1 MDHTLDHTFESA
13 NRVYDTEAVSPT
25 INTCGGG
32 GLQPKIV
39 EINKVRFCQVIGGL
53 GDKKSNN
60 GTQYFQQDRVYSMG
74 DVSLCLPAQLPGGSY
89 NYLEIKRM
97 EEIKEL
103 GGLEEGSSQRR
114 KVFDENGVS
123 PTLQAAMGA
132 GGGNVPL
139 VVDAVIG
146 SMQENAMVGNAE
158 YSPSLTE
165 AMGMGGGQIPMI
177 TERTCVAMRGRNPE
191 NPSDRT
197 PGIELEQRLE
207 VNNTGCTNTLTT
219 VQKDNLVLEKSSFPL
234 RMVRTEEGKALR
246 KDYEAGNIH
255 HGFNE
260 YREPECRTD
269 GVSNTV
275 TTVQKD
281 TLLLEKQRIS
291 YDDYNGNI
299 PQDQNTIGTITQTCG
314 NDAFRN
320 GKKLIECDQVLA
332 YDEQN
337 QTVRTETFGTLTTD
351 GSSPKHNNRVIKI
364 KQATKQGFIECEIG
378 GVFCSEY
385 PTSEL
390 RRGRVIENGQI
401 SPTLTTES
409 IPDRIELGNPDF
421 YNFLYEIDG
430 EIYLIRIRK
439 LIPLECWRL
448 MGFTDEDFKKAEKVN
463 SNTQLYKQ
471 AGNSIVCDCLEAIFS
486 QMNIKG
492 VTPWNEKQ
500 EFTYQDQ

>member
-1 MDHTLDHTFESA
+1 
-13 NRVYDTEAVSPT
+13 
-25 INTCGGG
+25 
-32 GLQPKIV
+32 
-39 EINKVRFCQVIGGL
+39 
-53 GDKKSNN
+53 
-60 GTQYFQQDRVYSMG
+60 
-74 DVSLCLPAQLPGGSY
+74 
-89 NYLEIKRM
+89 M
-97 EEIKEL
+97 EEAKEID
-103 GGLEEGSSQRR
+103 
-114 KVFDENGVS
+114 V
-123 PTLQAAMGA
+123 
-132 GGGNVPL
+132 
-139 VVDAVIG
+139 VIG
-146 SMQENAMVGNAE
+146 SMQENAMLGNAE
-158 YSPSLTE
+158 YSPSLTS
-165 AMGMGGGQIPMI
+165 AMGMGGGQIPMVVER
-177 TERTCVAMRGRNPE
+177 TEVEELGFIDKGTGKHQSNVVYDKEGLSPCICAALGVKQPPTMTVEQSRVVVQKCGDRDKEGSYSVHDYSNTIPANPMSDRGQMLVEQTCVAMRGRNPE

-197 PGIELEQRLE
+197 SGIELEQRLE
-207 VNNTGCTNTLTT
+207 INDTGCTNTLTT
-219 VQKDNLVLEKSSFPL
+219 VQEDNLVLEKSSFPL

-281 TLLLEKQRIS
+281 TLLLEK
-291 YDDYNGNI
+291 
-299 PQDQNTIGTITQTCG
+299 
-314 NDAFRN
+314 
-320 GKKLIECDQVLA
+320 EQVLA

-500 EFTYQDQ
+500 EFTYQGQ

>member
-1 MDHTLDHTFESA
+1 MED
-13 NRVYDTEAVSPT
+13 
-25 INTCGGG
+25 
-32 GLQPKIV
+32 
-39 EINKVRFCQVIGGL
+39 
-53 GDKKSNN
+53 
-60 GTQYFQQDRVYSMG
+60 
-74 DVSLCLPAQLPGGSY
+74 
-89 NYLEIKRM
+89 IKQ
-97 EEIKEL
+97 L

-114 KVFDENGVS
+114 IVYDSEYTS

-139 VVDAVIG
+139 VVENKKVIELNKDIKHQQDLVMDENGLCRTICVDSHGSTPHLLKTLTCEKVGEVEAVIG
-146 SMQENAMVGNAE
+146 SMQENAMVGNGD
-158 YSPSLTE
+158 YSPSLTS
-165 AMGMGGGQIPMI
+165 AMGMGGGQIPMVVEKSNV
-177 TERTCVAMRGRNPE
+177 TAVNPMDDGTCRTIKGQYHFSTIQNFENQCSFGATGVVESQIVAMRGRNPE

-197 PGIELEQRLE
+197 KGIELEQKLE
-207 VNNTGCTNTLTT
+207 PNSQGICNTLTT
-219 VQKDNLVLEKSSFPL
+219 VQKDNMVLEKS
-234 RMVRTEEGKALR
+234 VVA
-246 KDYEAGNIH
+246 I
-255 HGFNE
+255 
-260 YREPECRTD
+260 
-269 GVSNTV
+269 
-275 TTVQKD
+275 
-281 TLLLEKQRIS
+281 
-291 YDDYNGNI
+291 
-299 PQDQNTIGTITQTCG
+299 
-314 NDAFRN
+314 
-320 GKKLIECDQVLA
+320 
-332 YDEQN
+332 DEQN
-337 QTVRTETFGTLTTD
+337 KCIRTDTFGTLTTD
-351 GSSPKHNNRVIKI
+351 GSSPKHNNRVGEIKKIKI

-486 QMNIKG
+486 QMNIEG
-492 VTPWNEKQ
+492 VKPWNEKIK
-500 EFTYQDQ
+500 ETEV

>member
-1 MDHTLDHTFESA
+1 MSEIITSTVEKDDGHGFLKTDAIRL
-13 NRVYDTEAVSPT
+13 TE
-25 INTCGGG
+25 IGGG
-32 GLQPKIV
+32 IAHTVTCREGALCVQHCNLIIGVEKL
-39 EINKVRFCQVIGGL
+39 EIN
-53 GDKKSNN
+53 
-60 GTQYFQQDRVYSMG
+60 
-74 DVSLCLPAQLPGGSY
+74 
-89 NYLEIKRM
+89 
-97 EEIKEL
+97 EL
-103 GGLEEGSSQRR
+103 GGLEDGSSQRR

-123 PTLQAAMGA
+123 PTLQAAMGS
-132 GGGNVPL
+132 GGGNVPM

-177 TERTCVAMRGRNPE
+177 TERSSVVIQKCGDRDKEGSYSVHDYSNTIPANPMSDRGQMLVEQTCVAMRGRNPE

-207 VNNTGCTNTLTT
+207 INNTGCTNTLTT
-219 VQKDNLVLEKSSFPL
+219 VQKDNMVLE
-234 RMVRTEEGKALR
+234 E
-246 KDYEAGNIH
+246 
-255 HGFNE
+255 
-260 YREPECRTD
+260 
-269 GVSNTV
+269 
-275 TTVQKD
+275 
-281 TLLLEKQRIS
+281 
-291 YDDYNGNI
+291 
-299 PQDQNTIGTITQTCG
+299 
-314 NDAFRN
+314 
-320 GKKLIECDQVLA
+320 QVLA

-500 EFTYQDQ
+500 EFTYQGQ

>member
-1 MDHTLDHTFESA
+1 MLEIFTSTVEKDDGHGFLKTDAIRL
-13 NRVYDTEAVSPT
+13 TE
-25 INTCGGG
+25 IGGG
-32 GLQPKIV
+32 IAHTVTCREGALCVQHCNLIIEV
-39 EINKVRFCQVIGGL
+39 EKLEEVKVIGNYMPSEHNASRVVD
-53 GDKKSNN
+53 DKGIAPTVMENH
-60 GTQYFQQDRVYSMG
+60 GTVTGVM
-74 DVSLCLPAQLPGGSY
+74 
-89 NYLEIKRM
+89 EIQ
-97 EEIKEL
+97 EL
-103 GGLEEGSSQRR
+103 GGLEERSSQRR

-197 PGIELEQRLE
+197 PGIDLEQRLE
-207 VNNTGCTNTLTT
+207 PNTTGCTNTLTT

-260 YREPECRTD
+260 YREPECRMD

-281 TLLLEKQRIS
+281 TLLLEK
-291 YDDYNGNI
+291 
-299 PQDQNTIGTITQTCG
+299 
-314 NDAFRN
+314 
-320 GKKLIECDQVLA
+320 EQVLA

-337 QTVRTETFGTLTTD
+337 QTIRTETFGTLTTD

-448 MGFTDEDFKKAEKVN
+448 MGFTDEDFYKAEEVN

-471 AGNSIVCDCLEAIFS
+471 AGNSIVCNCLEAIFS

-492 VTPWNEKQ
+492 VTPWNEKR
-500 EFTYQDQ
+500 ESIYQGQ

>member
-1 MDHTLDHTFESA
+1 MCLAKGERRYRMLENITATVEKDDGHGFLKTDAMRL
-13 NRVYDTEAVSPT
+13 TE
-25 INTCGGG
+25 
-32 GLQPKIV
+32 
-39 EINKVRFCQVIGGL
+39 IGGDIAHTITCRD
-53 GDKKSNN
+53 GA
-60 GTQYFQQDRVYSMG
+60 
-74 DVSLCLPAQLPGGSY
+74 LCVQHCNLIIEVEKL
-89 NYLEIKRM
+89 

-146 SMQENAMVGNAE
+146 SMQENAMVGNGK
-158 YSPSLTE
+158 YSPSLTS

-197 PGIELEQRLE
+197 SGIELEQRLE
-207 VNNTGCTNTLTT
+207 INNTGCTNTLTT
-219 VQKDNLVLEKSSFPL
+219 VQKDNLVLE
-234 RMVRTEEGKALR
+234 E
-246 KDYEAGNIH
+246 
-255 HGFNE
+255 
-260 YREPECRTD
+260 
-269 GVSNTV
+269 
-275 TTVQKD
+275 
-281 TLLLEKQRIS
+281 
-291 YDDYNGNI
+291 
-299 PQDQNTIGTITQTCG
+299 
-314 NDAFRN
+314 
-320 GKKLIECDQVLA
+320 QVLA

-337 QTVRTETFGTLTTD
+337 QTIRTETFGTLTTD

-364 KQATKQGFIECEIG
+364 KQVTKQSFIE
-378 GVFCSEY
+378 Y
-385 PTSEL
+385 EL
-390 RRGRVIENGQI
+390 DGNIQI
-401 SPTLTTES
+401 
-409 IPDRIELGNPDF
+409 DNPIF

-448 MGFTDEDFKKAEKVN
+448 MGFTDEDFSKAEKVN

-492 VTPWNEKQ
+492 VTAWNEKQ
-500 EFTYQDQ
+500 KELGLST

>member
-1 MDHTLDHTFESA
+1 MKS
-13 NRVYDTEAVSPT
+13 S
-25 INTCGGG
+25 C
-32 GLQPKIV
+32 
-39 EINKVRFCQVIGGL
+39 IGGI
-53 GDKKSNN
+53 GEKKSNG
-60 GTQYFQQDRVYSMG
+60 GTQYFQQDRVYTMG

-89 NYLEIKRM
+89 NYLEVEKLKQNNPILLGGVGKENEFGTQFRQGNRVYDTKGVAM
-97 EEIKEL
+97 AITSQPLGNTGGNSYLYLDEKKLDLDIQEL

-123 PTLQAAMGA
+123 PTLQAAMGS
-132 GGGNVPL
+132 GGGNVPFVINKESVVVQKCGDRDKEGSYSVHDYSNTIPANPMSDRGQML
-139 VVDAVIG
+139 VE
-146 SMQENAMVGNAE
+146 Q
-158 YSPSLTE
+158 
-165 AMGMGGGQIPMI
+165 
-177 TERTCVAMRGRNPE
+177 TCVAMRGRNPE

-207 VNNTGCTNTLTT
+207 INNTGCTNTLTT
-219 VQKDNLVLEKSSFPL
+219 VQKDNMVLE
-234 RMVRTEEGKALR
+234 E
-246 KDYEAGNIH
+246 
-255 HGFNE
+255 
-260 YREPECRTD
+260 
-269 GVSNTV
+269 
-275 TTVQKD
+275 
-281 TLLLEKQRIS
+281 
-291 YDDYNGNI
+291 
-299 PQDQNTIGTITQTCG
+299 
-314 NDAFRN
+314 
-320 GKKLIECDQVLA
+320 QVLA

-364 KQATKQGFIECEIG
+364 KQATKQGFIECEVG
-378 GVFCSEY
+378 GVCCLEY
-385 PTSEL
+385 PTSTL
-390 RRGRVIENGQI
+390 RRARTIEKGQI
-401 SPTLTTES
+401 SPTITTES
-409 IPDRIELGNPDF
+409 IPNRIEFGNPDF

-500 EFTYQDQ
+500 EFTYQGQ